1 VAIRRTSSGSSATR
15 RHGPGPIQTFFNP
28 GVDIVPALVE
38 AFLRPREARLN
49 TPASL
54 ESIMSGKKSVHKEYE
69 VTIYLD
75 AEVRQPFSV
84 VLR

>member
-1 VAIRRTSSGSSATR
+1 
-15 RHGPGPIQTFFNP
+15 
-28 GVDIVPALVE
+28 
-38 AFLRPREARLN
+38 
-49 TPASL
+49 
-54 ESIMSGKKSVHKEYE
+54 MSGKKSVHKEYE

>member
-1 VAIRRTSSGSSATR
+1 
-15 RHGPGPIQTFFNP
+15 
-28 GVDIVPALVE
+28 VE